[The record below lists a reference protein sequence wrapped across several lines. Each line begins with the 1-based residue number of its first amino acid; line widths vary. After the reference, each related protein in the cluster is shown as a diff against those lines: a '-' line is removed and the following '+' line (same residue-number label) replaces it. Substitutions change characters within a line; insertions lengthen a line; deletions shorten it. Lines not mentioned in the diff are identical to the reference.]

1 MAQETYQEEFDAG
14 LTGGTLAR
22 ALRQSFLPLVI
33 VSDPELRLE
42 LVSQGFARLC
52 GRSQDELEGQPAD
65 ELTFF
70 KAPCL
75 SELCVAA
82 RNSASPVQVDAIVLD
97 AGGSQNRI
105 RLELLSIKHHGRQL
119 FLVTMQAPLMKAPVA
134 GGLSQNREAAS
145 NAGVDSARDYAVC
158 YQKLSQNMPL
168 VVYSA
173 LPDCTGSSFF
183 ISGRMEELTGYP
195 AEDFMADS
203 RLFYRLIHPEDRRYV
218 SRRIE
223 AAIKSKSFIDIEYRL
238 ITRDQQ
244 IKWIRDRATPH
255 YKNGHVVRI
264 DGFMEDIT
272 QRRKTE
278 EDLKAAFMLWQTTF
292 NAMDEAVMIL
302 DTQQKILRCN
312 RAMYELVGLPAEQV
326 VGRRC
331 FQILHCSERPIENCP
346 CLAARRRGSRASM
359 EFSFNQR
366 WYEITVDLQ
375 YDDKGQVSGYVHV
388 MTDITERKKAVSAL
402 QESHQT
408 FLTVLDSIDAT
419 IFVADLETDEIL
431 FMNRIMKDVFGGDM
445 TGRTCWSAFRGQPQR
460 CSHCKQLLDE
470 NGNPLGLRAWEGQ
483 NPLTKRWFI
492 NYERAIKWID
502 GRYVRIQVSVD
513 ITRVKNLEKERQ
525 RTETR
530 LRQAQKMEA
539 IGTLAGGIAH
549 DFNNI
554 LSAILGYAELALDD
568 ALKGKP
574 AEDYIAE
581 IVKAGNRAKDLV
593 QQILTFSRQ
602 SESEAKPVQVKPIV
616 KEALKL
622 LRATLPS
629 TIAISSAIK
638 SDAIV
643 LADPTQVHQVVMNLC
658 TNAGHAMRDSG
669 GQLSVTLDEEDL
681 DENFTDHYPGMQP
694 GRFLRL
700 TVADTGH
707 GIEPALI
714 DKIFDPYF
722 TTKEKGEGTGMG
734 LAVVQAVVQGCR
746 GAVAV
751 ASTPGQ
757 GTLFKVYLPIVPR
770 RISHQAGEKR
780 PVVGGN
786 EHILFVDD
794 EPALVDMGKQML
806 ERLGYRVTAAGG
818 SARALELFRKDPG
831 AFDLVITDMTMPQ
844 MTGDALA
851 AELMAIRPEIPVVI
865 CTGYSERISQESALE
880 AGIKA
885 LIYKPIT
892 RSDLAATVRSVLD
905 TYRNRGVN
913 FRQSS

>member
-1 MAQETYQEEFDAG
+1 MIKATPQKEPDGSLAG
-14 LTGGTLAR
+14 QTLAL
-22 ALRQSFLPLVI
+22 ALRRSFLPMVI

-42 LVSQGFARLC
+42 LVSRGFARLC
-52 GRSQDELEGQPAD
+52 GYPPEALEGSSVN
-65 ELTFF
+65 ELSVF
-70 KAPCL
+70 KAPSL

-82 RNSASPVQVDAIVLD
+82 RNSPDPVQVDAIVSD
-97 AGGSQNRI
+97 AAGSQNRI
-105 RLELLSIKHHGRQL
+105 RLELLAIEHLGRQM
-119 FLVTMQAPLMKAPVA
+119 FLITMRDSGKNADVPDGPR
-134 GGLSQNREAAS
+134 NDREPFPDTRT
-145 NAGVDSARDYAVC
+145 DSAEKCADC
-158 YQKLSQNMPL
+158 YQKLSRNMPV

-173 LPDCTGSSFF
+173 LPDRSSSSFY
-183 ISGRMEELTGYP
+183 IEGRMEELTGYP
-195 AEDFMADS
+195 AKRFMSDS
-203 RLFYRLIHPEDRRYV
+203 RLFYRIIHPEDRSYV

-223 AAIKSKSFIDIEYRL
+223 AALGSKSFIDIEYRI
-238 ITRDQQ
+238 ITRDRQ
-244 IKWIRDRATPH
+244 IKWVRDRATPH
-255 YKNGHVVRI
+255 YENGRVVRI

-278 EDLKAAFMLWQTTF
+278 EELRAAFMLWQTTF

-302 DTQQKILRCN
+302 DTDQKILKCN
-312 RAMYELVGLPAEQV
+312 RAMYELVGLAAEKV
-326 VGRRC
+326 VGRHC
-331 FQILHCSERPIENCP
+331 YQVLHCTEKPVKGCP
-346 CLAARRRGSRASM
+346 CLAARAKGARASM
-359 EFSFNQR
+359 EFAIGQR
-366 WYEITVDLQ
+366 WHEITVDLQ
-375 YDDKGQVSGYVHV
+375 YDDQGQVSGYVHV
-388 MTDITERKKAVSAL
+388 MSDITERKKAVTAL
-402 QESHQT
+402 KESHQT

-431 FMNRIMKDVFGGDM
+431 FMNRTMKEVFGGDM
-445 TGRTCWSAFRGQPQR
+445 TGRTCWSAFRGKPQR
-460 CSHCKQLLDE
+460 CPHCKKLLDE
-470 NGNPLGLRAWEGQ
+470 DGAPLGLRAWEGK

-513 ITRVKNLEKERQ
+513 ITKVKDLETERQ

-568 ALKGKP
+568 AQKGKP
-574 AEDYIAE
+574 AEGYIAE

-602 SESEAKPVQVKPIV
+602 TETEAKPIQVKPIV

-629 TIAISSAIK
+629 TIEIRSAIK

-643 LADPTQVHQVVMNLC
+643 LADPTQIHQVVMNLC

-669 GQLSVTLDEEDL
+669 GVLSVALDEEDL
-681 DENFTDHYPGMQP
+681 DESFTDHYPGMRP
-694 GRFLRL
+694 GPFIRL

-707 GIEPALI
+707 GIEPALT

-734 LAVVQAVVQGCR
+734 LAVVNAVVQGCR

-751 ASTPGQ
+751 ASNPGR
-757 GTLFKVYLPIVPR
+757 GTIFKVYLPIAPR
-770 RISHQAGEKR
+770 RAEGQVKDETPA
-780 PVVGGN
+780 VGGN
-786 EHILFVDD
+786 ERILFVDD
-794 EPALVDMGKQML
+794 EPALVEMGRQML
-806 ERLGYRVTAAGG
+806 SRLGYRVTAA
-818 SARALELFRKDPG
+818 SESSRALALFREDPG
-831 AFDLVITDMTMPQ
+831 AFDLVITDMTMPH
-844 MTGDALA
+844 MTGDVLA
-851 AELMAIRPEIPVVI
+851 AELMAIRPDIPVVI
-865 CTGYSERISQESALE
+865 CTGYSERISQESAFE

-892 RSDLAATVRSVLD
+892 RRELAGTVRSVLD
-905 TYRNRGVN
+905 MYRKEINC
-913 FRQSS
+913 RQTS